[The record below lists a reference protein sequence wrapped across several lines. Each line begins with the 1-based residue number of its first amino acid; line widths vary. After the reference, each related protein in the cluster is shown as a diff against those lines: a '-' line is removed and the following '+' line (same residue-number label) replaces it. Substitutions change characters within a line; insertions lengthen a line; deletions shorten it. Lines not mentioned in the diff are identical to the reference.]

1 MSTLTRQQISAVVF
15 EYWEYYNREN
25 TLGDLI
31 EIPKVNFYNEKG
43 LLIEKDSTIKI
54 DCKGNI
60 IEKRDY
66 YFNGMNNIV
75 LYKYDEQNRIVEEI
89 SFDNRKPDTSKIMRQ
104 YDILGY
110 IDHELHFNNSTLT
123 WEGWNFKLGN
133 LKIEFNNVQ
142 DYPVV
147 IYRLFDNKFRKMK
160 ELVFYSNIDFCFT
173 EYKYNESGKL
183 LNINDKLNNSFYPT
197 IVFNYDERGNLVNR
211 IYCSYQEHDTL
222 IQKDSFQYDIRD
234 SLIEHRVYDHKGNLE
249 RFYKYK
255 YNSRGLKILSLLYN
269 RNPHWGGY
277 ISGNSYKYDENNNL
291 IEHFTFDGLLT
302 PRFKI
307 VCKVIYFKKILL
319 KIKPFFVEFIND
331 FQLF

>member
-1 MSTLTRQQISAVVF
+1 MTGVQTCALPI
-15 EYWEYYNREN
+15 
-25 TLGDLI
+25 
-31 EIPKVNFYNEKG
+31 
-43 LLIEKDSTIKI
+43 
-54 DCKGNI
+54 
-60 IEKRDY
+60 
-66 YFNGMNNIV
+66 
-75 LYKYDEQNRIVEEI
+75 
-89 SFDNRKPDTSKIMRQ
+89 